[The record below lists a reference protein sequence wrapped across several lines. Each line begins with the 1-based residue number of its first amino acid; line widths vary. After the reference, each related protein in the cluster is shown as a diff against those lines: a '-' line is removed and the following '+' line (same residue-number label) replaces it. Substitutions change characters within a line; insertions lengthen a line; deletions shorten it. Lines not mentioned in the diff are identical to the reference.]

1 MSEPTSIAL
10 VTGGNRGIG
19 FAIATALKDAL
30 LNTVDAIPSLAGK
43 TVTGGRLNAAT
54 LVNSI
59 KLDVDDYYSFAV
71 KAGDKLVVTTAT
83 PSDGGGEFVN
93 VLNPRIELFS
103 PSGVL
108 LGSDDNSAPD
118 GRNASLAHTAAA
130 TGLYLDY
137 AQSGQTAMGEVFA
150 VTRDNPATHAAPR
163 EILYRTENDKV
174 LLPLDAPATVYV
186 RYRLVPT
193 VYTVGDLTATV
204 PGVIAG
210 AVALLLTADLLEED
224 GQLDKAQLMAVKAE
238 NELVREQDKFVF
250 QQNQTRA
257 FGARVG

>member
-1 MSEPTSIAL
+1 M
-10 VTGGNRGIG
+10 R
-19 FAIATALKDAL
+19 
-30 LNTVDAIPSLAGK
+30 
-43 TVTGGRLNAAT
+43 TVTLQSILLRAWQRAGNDGSDVANLGTDTRAMLLAA
-54 LVNSI
+54 VN
-59 KLDVDDYYSFAV
+59 
-71 KAGDKLVVTTAT
+71 
-83 PSDGGGEFVN
+83 E
-93 VLNPRIELFS
+93 RIEQCWS
-103 PSGVL
+103 WT
-108 LGSDDNSAPD
+108 DWPD
-118 GRNASLAHTAAA
+118 LCRTEARTVQGAAA

-163 EILYRTENDKV
+163 EILFRCENDKV
-174 LLPLDAPATVYV
+174 LLPVDAPATVYV

-204 PGVIAG
+204 PGVIGG
-210 AVALLLTADLLEED
+210 AVGLMLTADLLEED